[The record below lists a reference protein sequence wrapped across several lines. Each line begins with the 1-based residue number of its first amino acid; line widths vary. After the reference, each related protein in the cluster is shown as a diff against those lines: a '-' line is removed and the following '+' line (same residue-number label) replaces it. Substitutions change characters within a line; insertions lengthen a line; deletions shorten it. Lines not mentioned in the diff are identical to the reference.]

1 MVLRCLHGDRNRR
14 NQSRIHRCDDQ
25 TKPSAGGGDPR
36 REGPTMLSAAFG
48 MMTMLPVVFGVAGY
62 VMVSR

>member
-14 NQSRIHRCDDQ
+14 NQSHTHRCDDQ
-25 TKPSAGGGDPR
+25 AKPSAGGGKPT
-36 REGPTMLSAAFG
+36 REEPTMLSAAFG
-48 MMTMLPVVFGVAGY
+48 MMAMLPVVFGVAGF